1 MKMKSFLMIALI
13 ATATLFVACGK
24 KETKAETAKTETAKT
39 EKAEP
44 AADAP
49 AAEATATE
57 APTLGET
64 IVDDVNSFIEACYN
78 LDTDAVIAINQKMN
92 SYSEEEINK
101 NLSSDILQKVEQAV
115 NYFFENA
122 SQEDI
127 ARADASLQ

>member
-44 AADAP
+44 GADATAADAP
-49 AAEATATE
+49 TLKETLTNAA
-57 APTLGET
+57 
-64 IVDDVNSFIEACYN
+64 NSFIEACYN
-78 LDTDAVIAINQKMN
+78 LDTDAVIAINQQMN

-127 ARADASLQ
+127 ARVDASLQ

>member
-57 APTLGET
+57 APTLKET
-64 IVDDVNSFIEACYN
+64 LTNDANSFIEACYN
-78 LDTDAVIAINQKMN
+78 LDTDAVIAINQQMN

-127 ARADASLQ
+127 ARVDASLQ

>member
-39 EKAEP
+39 ETTKTENA
-44 AADAP
+44 AP
-49 AAEATATE
+49 AAEATATD
-57 APTLGET
+57 APTLKET
-64 IVDDVNSFIEACYN
+64 LTNAANSFIEACYN
-78 LDTDAVIAINQKMN
+78 LDTDAVIAINQQMN
-92 SYSEEEINK
+92 SYSEEEIGK

-115 NYFFENA
+115 NYFYENA

-127 ARADASLQ
+127 ARADASAQ

>member
-44 AADAP
+44 AADAT
-49 AAEATATE
+49 AAD
-57 APTLGET
+57 APTLKET
-64 IVDDVNSFIEACYN
+64 LTNAANSFIEACYN
-78 LDTDAVIAINQKMN
+78 LDTDAVIAINQQMN

-127 ARADASLQ
+127 ARVDASLQ